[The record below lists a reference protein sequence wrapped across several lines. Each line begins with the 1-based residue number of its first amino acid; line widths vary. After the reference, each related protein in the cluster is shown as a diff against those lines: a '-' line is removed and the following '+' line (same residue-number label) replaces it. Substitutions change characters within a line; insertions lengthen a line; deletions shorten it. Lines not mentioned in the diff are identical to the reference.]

1 MFDEQVTIIS
11 NEPIAPSL
19 HIVELAA
26 PQIASCA
33 EPGQFVHLR
42 IPDFEG
48 HVLRRPFSIYQWDGG
63 NGMISIM
70 YQTVGAGSDRLAE
83 ARPGATTMA
92 IGPIGRGWQPPSGV
106 ERAVLVCGGVGVAP
120 LTMLAGQLIAGG
132 TAVTCLVGAT
142 TAERLVGDEVLG
154 SLGADVRIATD
165 DGTAGHHGFCI
176 DLLAECP
183 ADVDYVAICGPGPM
197 EKAAVAR
204 VAELWGADCACEVS
218 VERRMAC
225 GIGACL
231 SCVVETVDG
240 RKRACV
246 DGPVFDAAEVVW

>member
-11 NEPIAPSL
+11 NERVAPSL
-19 HIVELAA
+19 HVVELAA

-33 EPGQFVHLR
+33 EPGQFVHLQ
-42 IPDFEG
+42 IPDFGG
-48 HVLRRPFSIYQWDGG
+48 HVLRRPFSIYTWDGERG
-63 NGMISIM
+63 TISIL
-70 YQTVGAGSDRLAE
+70 YQTVGSGSERLAE
-83 ARPGATTMA
+83 TAPGAESRA
-92 IGPIGRGWQPPSGV
+92 IGPVGRGWCPPEGV
-106 ERAVLVCGGVGVAP
+106 REAVLVCGGVGVAP
-120 LTMLAGQLIAGG
+120 LTMLAKRLVESGAH
-132 TAVTCLVGAT
+132 VTCLVGAT
-142 TAERLVGDEVLG
+142 TAERLVGTGLLG
-154 SLGADVRIATD
+154 ELGADVRIATD
-165 DGTAGHHGFCI
+165 DGTAGHHGFCT

-183 ADVDYVAICGPGPM
+183 AAVDYVAICGPAPM

-204 VAELWGADCACEVS
+204 VGEVWGAGCACEVS

-246 DGPVFDAAEVVW
+246 DGPVFEASEVVW